1 MNHHSIHAD
10 VRSIEQTMIN
20 RRPTPVR
27 DVALALA
34 IGLSLA
40 WMLIEGLTR

>member
-10 VRSIEQTMIN
+10 VRSIERTMIN

-27 DVALALA
+27 DVLLASLIG
-34 IGLSLA
+34 IGLAAALFFN
-40 WMLIEGLTR
+40 L

>member
-1 MNHHSIHAD
+1 MHHHSIHAD
-10 VRSIEQTMIN
+10 VRSIERTMIN

-27 DVALALA
+27 DVALAVA

-40 WMLIEGLTR
+40 WLLVEGLAR